1 MNPLFILQAGQIK
14 NLYQSISSSKSKDKL
29 AMLLE
34 PLQAMLQLALLSV
47 SPVGTKFTIQ
57 ENC

>member
-34 PLQAMLQLALLSV
+34 PIQAMLQ
-47 SPVGTKFTIQ
+47 
-57 ENC
+57 